1 MMTSRH
7 SHVLRR
13 RTHSGLLTAFY
24 VFGLLATVGHLAC
37 SHLVCPCICH
47 GEQGV
52 EIETPRPAEHPAVIA
67 VHAQSCDQNHKFSE
81 HADLSVAAQKP
92 VDTKVRS
99 LAWLTST
106 ISVTD
111 TAHRVSRPTEADPA
125 IRAGEVLAAPSRAP
139 PHLRFV

>member
-7 SHVLRR
+7 YHVLRR
-13 RTHSGLLTAFY
+13 RTHSGLLTSFY
-24 VFGLLATVGHLAC
+24 VFGLLVTVGHLAC
-37 SHLVCPCICH
+37 GHMICPCICH

-52 EIETPRPAEHPAVIA
+52 EIEAPHSVEHPAVIT
-67 VHAQSCDQNHKFSE
+67 VHVESCDQNHEFIE
-81 HADLSVAAQKP
+81 HVDLSVAAQKP

-106 ISVTD
+106 TSVTD
-111 TAHRVSRPTEADPA
+111 TGHRVGRPAETAAP

-139 PHLRFV
+139 PRLRFV

>member
-7 SHVLRR
+7 SNVQRR
-13 RTHSGLLTAFY
+13 RTHSGLLTSFY

-37 SHLVCPCICH
+37 GHLVCPCVCH

-52 EIETPRPAEHPAVIA
+52 EIEAPHSVEHPAVVA
-67 VHAQSCDQNHKFSE
+67 VHVESCDQHHEFSE
-81 HADLSVAAQKP
+81 HVELSVAAQKP
-92 VDTKVRS
+92 VDTKVRP

-111 TAHRVSRPTEADPA
+111 TGHQASCLTETDPPT
-125 IRAGEVLAAPSRAP
+125 RTGEVLAAPSRAP
-139 PHLRFV
+139 PYLRFV